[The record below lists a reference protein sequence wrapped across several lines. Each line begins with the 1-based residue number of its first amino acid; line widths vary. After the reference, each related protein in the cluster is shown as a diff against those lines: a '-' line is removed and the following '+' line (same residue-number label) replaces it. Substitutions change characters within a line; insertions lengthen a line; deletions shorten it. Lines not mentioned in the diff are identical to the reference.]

1 MKVPDDSGRCGPPP
15 TEAGADLSVVG
26 PPSPHDDLPFE
37 QLAQS
42 YNFRLTSTH
51 GMLLTRLAVKECQNR
66 PAPVRVL
73 DIGCGRGIGRHPAF
87 QQVIRAHADELWGV
101 EPDETVIPAPGVF
114 DEHRHAIME
123 AADLPA
129 EHFDLAYSCMVM
141 EHVADPDVF
150 MQAVHRCLKPR
161 GVYLFVTPNRR
172 HYFTRTAALLHG
184 LRLDEFVLRMIK
196 RHTVDDYHYPVQ
208 YRFNEERRI
217 NACAEQLGFLPP
229 EFVYIEA
236 GGPRGYLPGPL
247 APVYHVMALKRKL
260 IRRPRA
266 LLTIICRVT
275 KPPRD
280 HDPAHPMSP
289 AED

>member
-1 MKVPDDSGRCGPPP
+1 
-15 TEAGADLSVVG
+15 
-26 PPSPHDDLPFE
+26 
-37 QLAQS
+37 
-42 YNFRLTSTH
+42 
-51 GMLLTRLAVKECQNR
+51 
-66 PAPVRVL
+66 VRVL
-73 DIGCGRGIGRHPAF
+73 DIGCGRGIGRHPEF

-101 EPDETVIPAPGVF
+101 EPDETAIPAPGVF
-114 DEHRHAIME
+114 DEHRHALME

-150 MQAVHRCLKPR
+150 MQAVHRCLRPG
-161 GVYLFVTPNRR
+161 GVYLFATPNRR
-172 HYFTRTAALLHG
+172 HYFTRTAALLHA
-184 LRLDEFVLRMIK
+184 LRLDELVLRVIK

-208 YRFNEERRI
+208 YRFNRERQI
-217 NACAEQLGFLPP
+217 NACAERLGFLRP
-229 EFVYIEA
+229 EYVYIEA

-247 APVYHVMALKRKL
+247 APIYHLMALKRRL

-275 KPPRD
+275 RPRQD
-280 HDPAHPMSP
+280 HAPAPLPP